1 MAEAQNLGINLDQ
14 KSIDILKKVDSIH
27 RDSLINVGLALVS
40 KTGYYKTLAGL
51 TDVQDDDDL
60 DEVASLDVLDEGE
73 KTVVKASS
81 KKAKVQ
87 EKEKPAKKPS
97 TTWDAF

>member
-1 MAEAQNLGINLDQ
+1 MADKAQNLGINLDQ

-51 TDVQDDDDL
+51 TNTQDDEDL
-60 DEVASLDVLDEGE
+60 DEVASLDVLDEDGD
-73 KTVVKASS
+73 KSIS
-81 KKAKVQ
+81 KKT
-87 EKEKPAKKPS
+87 KEVEAPAKKP
-97 TTWDAF
+97 TTSWDSF

>member
-1 MAEAQNLGINLDQ
+1 MADKAQNLGINLDQ

-51 TDVQDDDDL
+51 TNTQDDEDL
-60 DEVASLDVLDEGE
+60 DEVASLDVLDEDGD
-73 KTVVKASS
+73 KPIS
-81 KKAKVQ
+81 KKTSKKT
-87 EKEKPAKKPS
+87 KEVEAPAKKP
-97 TTWDAF
+97 TTSWDSF